1 MEQLPLGLRRSTHK
15 LKKTAITEWRE
26 DDKEEEEEE
35 ASILSKRDGN

>member
-26 DDKEEEEEE
+26 DDKEEEEE